1 MDQSKESL
9 AQEIIDLPTVLERI
23 GGDESFLQELIKI
36 FIEEYHLKLARLEKA
51 VEEDD
56 FQLIQEIAHNLK
68 GSSANLSLL
77 ELQKIAYALEACG
90 RQADKKGCQENLGR
104 LKTAFGRLIDQI
116 KHFSWWQE

>member
-1 MDQSKESL
+1 MDQSKEFQ

-36 FIEEYHLKLARLEKA
+36 FIEEYNLKLTRLEKA
-51 VEEDD
+51 VAEND

-77 ELQKIAYALEACG
+77 ELQKIAYALETCG
-90 RQADKKGCQENLGR
+90 RQADKKGCQENLSR
-104 LKTAFGRLIDQI
+104 LKTAFGKLIDQI
-116 KHFSWWQE
+116 KYFSWWKE